1 MEERKNK
8 LMMLGIIIL
17 FFVGFLLG
25 KTIQKDNN
33 KPRKQYGTNSNQ
45 VVAVDEDTKENENEV
60 DANSVMVNEVVY
72 EVDERAKE
80 LLTFSHYYIQNPN
93 DSNKDCSIS
102 LGDYGNF
109 SLYVSENEYIYG
121 NYKIDGNNLVCTA
134 VTYRDSDENIIDI
147 NTVVTFRI
155 VDKVTLQVVSVE
167 FDKLIDSPDSTLI
180 KTSGLRAGMRYKYE
194 K

>member
-80 LLTFSHYYIQNPN
+80 LLTFSHYHIQNPN

-134 VTYRDSDENIIDI
+134 VTYRDSDDNIIDI

>member
-1 MEERKNK
+1 MEERRNK

-33 KPRKQYGTNSNQ
+33 KPRKQYSNPSNQ
-45 VVAVDEDTKENENEV
+45 VEIIDGENENTVEV
-60 DANSVMVNEVVY
+60 DDVNSVMVNEVVY

-80 LLTFSHYYIQNPN
+80 LLTFSHYHLQNTN

-121 NYKIDGNNLVCTA
+121 NYRLDGNNLVCMA
-134 VTYRDSDENIIDI
+134 VTYRDSDENIVDI
-147 NTVVTFRI
+147 NTKVTFRI
-155 VDKVTLQVVSVE
+155 VDKVTLRVVSVE
-167 FDKLIDSPDSTLI
+167 FDKMVDSQDSTLI
-180 KTSGLRAGMRYKYE
+180 KTAGLREGMTYKYT